1 MANKTDVETFL
12 STFKAKLE
20 IFDVVFLNRDKNLRT
35 LIDLEITN
43 VQRRLLLK
51 DLKVEDY
58 YRGPTKDVD
67 SGPDLWEFGRILKH
81 KEVYI
86 KITIG
91 LMNRPVI
98 CISFHLAE
106 RAIVYPF
113 KEKKIEKRELF

>member
-67 SGPDLWEFGRILKH
+67 NGPDLWEFGRILKH

-106 RAIVYPF
+106 RAIEYPF
-113 KEKKIEKRELF
+113 KEKK